1 MTKIY
6 NNVLNKEMQKM
17 HEELEVQRKMRED
30 QLVDLNFD
38 RILSAIV
45 SKSEEIAIIM
55 ELTKGKGLKK
65 VMRTVE
71 SEIVRAAEETLWC
84 PDYYPRTD
92 RQDVFCYTGTH
103 WIAVEPSV
111 WKYFIRQC
119 AERCGLPQDMLE
131 DADFMVKLGNHTAYN
146 IFKVLKSSIPDDEV
160 WLNMPNN
167 TLVIKSDG
175 SITTHEHRPEDLFYY
190 CLPYNYDHA
199 ASCPEWLKFLNRV
212 LPELAAQ
219 KVLAEFI
226 CYILMK
232 SHRYEV
238 MLWLYGPGQ
247 NGKSTVLRVLEELLG
262 AFNVSFIS
270 LYHLTTD
277 QKIRLGIEHKKLN
290 ISSESGRDVDPDEL
304 KKLVSGEKV
313 TVERKY
319 HDARQTDD
327 YGKLIVATNHLP
339 KAEDTRAFYR
349 RMIIMPFEV
358 IIPDHEKDTKL
369 FEKLKAELPGIL
381 RWALDAFPG
390 LIERDGFTE
399 SELCR
404 KALKKYMAQA
414 DGVRLFVDQMCEDS
428 TTTTRGADLY
438 YAYQNF
444 CKFMQTDKKEGRN
457 DFYKRLADIGYKP
470 VPNGNNAKLFNLRL
484 SE

>member
-1 MTKIY
+1 MTRIK
-6 NNVLNKEMQKM
+6 NNELDKEMQKM
-17 HEELEVQRKMRED
+17 HEELEAQRKVRED
-30 QLVDLNFD
+30 QLVALNFD
-38 RILSAIV
+38 RILRAIV
-45 SKSEEIAIIM
+45 SKSAEIDTIM
-55 ELTKGKGLKK
+55 ELTRGKGQRKI
-65 VMRTVE
+65 MRVVE
-71 SEIVRAAEETLWC
+71 REIVRAAEDTLWC
-84 PDYYPRTD
+84 PDYNPHNEK
-92 RQDVFCYTGTH
+92 QDVYCYTSTH
-103 WIAVEPSV
+103 WIQVESAV

-119 AERCGLPQDMLE
+119 AERSGLPQDMLE
-131 DADFMVKLGNHTAYN
+131 DADYMIKLGNHTAYN
-146 IFKVLKSSIPDDEV
+146 IFKVIKSSIPDDEV

-175 SITTHEHRPEDLFYY
+175 SVTTHEHRPEDLFYY
-190 CLPYNYDHA
+190 CLPYNYDPMA
-199 ASCPEWLKFLNRV
+199 LCPKWLKFLDRV
-212 LPELAAQ
+212 QPELAAQ

-226 CYILMK
+226 CYALMN
-232 SHRYEV
+232 SHRFEV

-247 NGKSTVLRVLEELLG
+247 NGKSTVLRVLEELFG
-262 AFNVSFIS
+262 TFNVSFIS

-290 ISSESGRDVDPDEL
+290 ISCESGRDVDPDEL

-327 YGKLIVATNHLP
+327 YGKLIVATNHMP
-339 KAEDTRAFYR
+339 KAEDTQAFRR
-349 RMIIMPFEV
+349 RMIVMPFEV
-358 IIPDHEKDTKL
+358 VIPDNEKDTKL
-369 FEKLKAELPGIL
+369 FEKLKAEMPGIL
-381 RWALDAFPG
+381 RWALEAFPG

-399 SELCR
+399 SETC
-404 KALKKYMAQA
+404 KNALKKYMAQA

-438 YAYQNF
+438 FAYQNF
-444 CKFMQTDKKEGRN
+444 CKFMQIDRKEGRN

-470 VPNGNNAKLFNLRL
+470 VPNGNNAKLYNLKL

>member
-1 MTKIY
+1 MKKNY
-6 NNVLNKEMQKM
+6 NNVLNNEMQKM
-17 HEELEVQRKMRED
+17 HEELEVQRKMRDE

-38 RILSAIV
+38 RILRAIV
-45 SKSEEIAIIM
+45 SKAEVIANIM

-111 WKYFIRQC
+111 WKYFIRRC
-119 AERCGLPQDMLE
+119 AERCGLPEDMLE
-131 DADFMVKLGNHTAYN
+131 DADFMMKLGNHTAYN

-175 SITTHEHRPEDLFYY
+175 SVTTHEHRPEDLFYY
-190 CLPYNYDHA
+190 CLPYNYDPMA
-199 ASCPEWLKFLNRV
+199 LCPEWHKFLDRM

-219 KVLAEFI
+219 KVLAEII

-313 TVERKY
+313 IVERKY

-327 YGKLIVATNHLP
+327 YGKIIVATNHMP
-339 KAEDTRAFYR
+339 KPEDTQAFYR

-369 FEKLKAELPGIL
+369 IEKLKAELPGIL
-381 RWALDAFPG
+381 RWALEAFPG

-399 SELCR
+399 SELC
-404 KALKKYMAQA
+404 KMALKKYMAQA
-414 DGVRLFVDQMCEDS
+414 DGVRLFVDQMCEEA
-428 TTTTRGADLY
+428 TTTTCGSELY
-438 YAYQNF
+438 FAYQNF
-444 CKFMQTDKKEGRN
+444 CKFIQIDKKEGRN

-470 VPNGNNAKLFNLRL
+470 VLNGNNAKLFNLRL